1 LGFSAA
7 FGQLKS
13 TTPTPLVLKSVMQW
27 AYHSKTINDDFTIY
41 VQLPAGYDTSKI
53 SYPVLYMTDADWN
66 MTVAMNCFS
75 MLRQDYKIIQPIII
89 GIGYGNGPNKRTRD
103 LNPADGGPKFLTF
116 IEHEVMPF
124 VQGKYRA
131 SEEKA
136 LYGYSFG
143 GMFATMTLFTRPD
156 LFNQVFI
163 GAPGGDM
170 MPFAEKY
177 FSTQKQLNTKV
188 FLGVGAYEQ
197 IVVERIAKFKAY
209 LQEHGGSGLKI
220 STATTPDAGHGAAL
234 AQVMQ
239 NAVKFGYVTGELPV
253 Q

>member
-1 LGFSAA
+1 MQRMFRLLLCAFCLLGFSAA

-131 SEEKA
+131 SEGKSTVW
-136 LYGYSFG
+136 LFVWRHVCYHDIVYS
-143 GMFATMTLFTRPD
+143 
-156 LFNQVFI
+156 
-163 GAPGGDM
+163 PG
-170 MPFAEKY
+170 
-177 FSTQKQLNTKV
+177 SV
-188 FLGVGAYEQ
+188 
-197 IVVERIAKFKAY
+197 
-209 LQEHGGSGLKI
+209 
-220 STATTPDAGHGAAL
+220 
-234 AQVMQ
+234 
-239 NAVKFGYVTGELPV
+239 
-253 Q
+253 